1 MIRQWMVAIAL
12 MCTSACIA
20 QIDPA
25 ETVMTING
33 EAIKAADYY
42 KKMEYLPGVG
52 RILGDRFAEA
62 PPGILTIMRIID
74 ERLLLQLAAEQKV
87 SPVDAEVDEEFAYR
101 LKQDPKLNENLVS
114 SGLNTEVYKYRLR
127 LELAEFKLQTQGITI
142 TDQEV
147 EKHYKDNPTRFTI
160 PKGYKLRVIA
170 VGAAADKEAVDKELA
185 SGKKFDEVAK
195 ALSKDPSKVAG
206 GDIGILPEGSLSDV
220 VKKALANTKIGQ
232 HTAWIQSESTS
243 VMFFLEDV
251 IAAKV
256 QPLDADL
263 RRDLR
268 KMMMIE
274 RGQVKI
280 NLAKLLVKKRNE
292 AKVELTR
299 KEFQKIVDEYL
310 RSPFA
315 G

>member
-1 MIRQWMVAIAL
+1 MVAIAL

-160 PKGYKLRVIA
+160 PKGYKLRGIA
-170 VGAAADKEAVDKELA
+170 VGAAAYKDAVVKELA

>member
-1 MIRQWMVAIAL
+1 MVAIAL